1 MGAPAD
7 AGRPAAAAAMQ
18 HADERQCMY
27 AASWQAADAHSRAR
41 AARPVPHGARIG
53 LSGRCGSGDP
63 GNFLLVAPA
72 AAGTVTG
79 LDAGLARRAA
89 ELGPGPLRVALAA
102 RAAAGPAAAAAR
114 ATALQV
120 QVLQAVLSPGG
131 SGGRGPG
138 LPGRGGSPGSN
149 PDVQL
154 MTRGALLDA
163 QPGCYGRSG
172 ALGGAAGSRAAEG
185 AAAAALLRVA
195 AAETPALTWRSTDV
209 SPAAAAPSTGAGGD
223 VYGRSLQVHALL
235 HALFGLLQPALLAPT
250 EIPGDTLLCLQH
262 WCDHCCAGLMLA
274 GAPAAAHAAR
284 RRRAHG
290 GGGRTSLALG
300 IHGARSDHRCA
311 CDARAQIIT
320 YAQHVCCRPPGLIRF
335 CIVLERVLQTGLP
348 SSACSVSCTD
358 LVEVKCMP
366 ASWHE
371 RHAAYPAQGPL
382 ENCNQSAS

>member
-1 MGAPAD
+1 VFCVQAKQVGAPAD

-18 HADERQCMY
+18 HADERQCIY

-41 AARPVPHGARIG
+41 AARPVPLPARIA
-53 LSGRCGSGDP
+53 LRGRCGSGYP
-63 GNFLLVAPA
+63 GNFLLVAPT

-114 ATALQV
+114 ATALHV

-154 MTRGALLDA
+154 VTRGALLDV

-172 ALGGAAGSRAAEG
+172 ALGGGAGSRAAEG

-195 AAETPALTWRSTDV
+195 AAESPALACRSTDV
-209 SPAAAAPSTGAGGD
+209 SPAAAAPSTGTGGD
-223 VYGRSLQVHALL
+223 VYGRSLQVQARSCMRCT
-235 HALFGLLQPALLAPT
+235 ACSSRRCLLQLKHQATHSSAGSSGSTTAAQGSCWLEPRLLRVRQGAGGHMVGADACHSPLVFTGPAVIT
-250 EIPGDTLLCLQH
+250 
-262 WCDHCCAGLMLA
+262 
-274 GAPAAAHAAR
+274 
-284 RRRAHG
+284 
-290 GGGRTSLALG
+290 
-300 IHGARSDHRCA
+300 GARVTREHRLQYMRHMCA
-311 CDARAQIIT
+311 Q
-320 YAQHVCCRPPGLIRF
+320 
-335 CIVLERVLQTGLP
+335 
-348 SSACSVSCTD
+348 ACS
-358 LVEVKCMP
+358 
-366 ASWHE
+366 
-371 RHAAYPAQGPL
+371 AAGRL
-382 ENCNQSAS
+382 G